1 MITVGETAHHI
12 LVNFKFE
19 TILSCREAFKDLVN
33 LQKIDLEIIQ
43 LSELPGHI
51 FRNCKEIKE
60 INSSF
65 NNLTSLNKT
74 LFWGLEKLTYLDLH
88 KNKLSLIDG

>member
-19 TILSCREAFKDLVN
+19 TILSCREAFKDLIN

-60 INSSF
+60 INLSF

-74 LFWGLEKLTYLDLH
+74 LFWGLENLTKLNLEWSR
-88 KNKLSLIDG
+88 LSVIDG

>member
-19 TILSCREAFKDLVN
+19 TILSCREAFKDLIN

-43 LSELPGHI
+43 LSP
-51 FRNCKEIKE
+51 
-60 INSSF
+60 
-65 NNLTSLNKT
+65 
-74 LFWGLEKLTYLDLH
+74 KL
-88 KNKLSLIDG
+88 